1 MSTQIYPNIS
11 DDEIKICE
19 KLLSEGKL
27 PHKFAMRVQT
37 VLARAKKIPTQDIAK
52 VLGLRATTISIYV
65 KRFNSGGID
74 SLLHDKSRKPGKK
87 PISDETKNAIC
98 KLVCTT
104 KPENA
109 THWTCAAIG
118 KKFKISAN
126 SVSIILRK
134 RKLKPHLVQSFQFS
148 NDKHFDEKLD
158 DVVGLYLDP
167 PENAVVFCVDEKT
180 QIQALERTQPILP
193 LCEKIPERQS
203 HDYYRHGTTTLFA
216 ALAVATGKVSGSCEE
231 HHTRKEFL
239 KFLKKLDKETDRTKV
254 LHVIIDNYATHKTKE
269 VLEYVENSEGRIV
282 LHFIPTH
289 SSWLNLVE
297 RWFAEI
303 TSKRIRRESWE
314 SVQELEKGIMD
325 FIRNWNETG
334 KKYVWIKTA
343 TQIRASI
350 NKAKKRYADYTK

>member
-1 MSTQIYPNIS
+1 
-11 DDEIKICE
+11 
-19 KLLSEGKL
+19 
-27 PHKFAMRVQT
+27 MRERQ
-37 VLARAKKIPTQDIAK
+37 L
-52 VLGLRATTISIYV
+52 
-65 KRFNSGGID
+65 
-74 SLLHDKSRKPGKK
+74 KS
-87 PISDETKNAIC
+87 
-98 KLVCTT
+98 
-104 KPENA
+104 
-109 THWTCAAIG
+109 
-118 KKFKISAN
+118 
-126 SVSIILRK
+126 
-134 RKLKPHLVQSFQFS
+134 HLVQRFQFN

-158 DVVGLYLDP
+158 DAVGLYLNP

-193 LCEKIPERQS
+193 LCEKIPKRQS

-239 KFLKKLDKETDRTKV
+239 KFLKKLNKETDRTKV

-269 VLEYVENSEGRIV
+269 VLEYGENSEGRIV

-325 FIRNWNETG
+325 FILNWNETG

-350 NKAKKRYADYTK
+350 NEAKKRYTDYTK